1 MKRAL
6 VLMLAA
12 LLAGCISL
20 LPAPA
25 PPPRLYVLEAGDAA
39 ALEGVR
45 LDAVVGVAV
54 PTGERAILGGDLIWR
69 AGDELSFVGQSQWS
83 NRADAA
89 LQAMLTE
96 TLVGQGRFRAAVRAG
111 EARGDYE
118 IRWEVLDFEIDE
130 ASMSARFVA
139 DAKLLAAPGRR
150 VVAQRIVSAEAPV
163 SARSSS
169 AAAQALARAAR
180 EGSARIGEFAA
191 ESVDQASAASIS
203 R

>member
-1 MKRAL
+1 
-6 VLMLAA
+6 
-12 LLAGCISL
+12 
-20 LPAPA
+20 
-25 PPPRLYVLEAGDAA
+25 
-39 ALEGVR
+39 
-45 LDAVVGVAV
+45 
-54 PTGERAILGGDLIWR
+54 
-69 AGDELSFVGQSQWS
+69 
-83 NRADAA
+83 
-89 LQAMLTE
+89 
-96 TLVGQGRFRAAVRAG
+96 
-111 EARGDYE
+111 
-118 IRWEVLDFEIDE
+118 VLDFEIDE

>member
-12 LLAGCISL
+12 LLGGCISL
-20 LPAPA
+20 FPEPA
-25 PPPRLYVLEAGDAA
+25 PPPRLYVLEAGDI
-39 ALEGVR
+39 ALQEGAR
-45 LDAVVGVAV
+45 LDAVVSVAV
-54 PTGERAILGGDLIWR
+54 PTGDRAILGGDLIWR
-69 AGDELSFVGQSQWS
+69 TGDELSFVGQSQWS

-89 LQAMLTE
+89 LQATLIE

-111 EARGDYE
+111 EARSDYD
-118 IRWEVLDFEIDE
+118 IRWEVLDFEVDE

-139 DAKLLAAPGRR
+139 DVKLLAAPGRR
-150 VVAQRIVSAEAPV
+150 VVAQQIVSAEAHV

-191 ESVDQASAASIS
+191 MSVDQARAASIN